1 MKRIKSIKA
10 REVLDSR
17 GIPTLEVDCWLED
30 KTLGWAIVPSG
41 TSAGKNEALELRDG
55 DAHRFLGQGVLKAV
69 KNVNDIIAPALVG
82 MDANQQTIIDRK
94 LIALD
99 GSENKSILSANAILG
114 VSMSVCRAA
123 ATSSR
128 LPLYQYIGGLAGRV
142 LPVPFLNVI
151 NGGAHAGW
159 NLDFQEYHIVPAG
172 YPTFAEALRAGA
184 EIFQYLR
191 KILKD
196 KGLSTGVGHE
206 GGFAPALKTNE
217 EPLGLILKAV
227 EMAGYK
233 PGEEVYL
240 ALDCAASGIYDKGKY
255 ELKLEKKTLT
265 SDELIDLYESWI
277 RKYPIISIEDGL
289 DENDWNGWKA
299 MTERLGREIQIVG
312 DDILVTNIRLLKK
325 AIREK
330 AANAILIKL
339 NQIGTV
345 TETLECL
352 ELANVSNFNTV
363 ISHRSGE
370 TEDTFIADLAVG
382 INAGQI
388 KTGAPCRSERTAKY
402 NQLLRI
408 EEEAHGVFLGKQ
420 VFQKA

>member
-1 MKRIKSIKA
+1 MNGIKSIKA

-30 KTLGWAIVPSG
+30 RTLGWAIVPSG

-55 DAHRFLGQGVLKAV
+55 DARRFLGQGVLKAV
-69 KNVNDIIAPALVG
+69 KNVNEIIAPALVG
-82 MDANQQTIIDRK
+82 MDANQQTMVDRK

-196 KGLSTGVGHE
+196 KGLFTGVGHE
-206 GGFAPALKTNE
+206 GGFAPTLRNNE
-217 EPLGLILKAV
+217 EPLGLILKAI

-240 ALDCAASGIYDKGKY
+240 ALDCAASGIFDKGKY
-255 ELKLEKKTLT
+255 ELKLEKKRLT

-289 DENDWNGWKA
+289 DENDWTGWIS
-299 MTERLGREIQIVG
+299 MTARLGSKIQVVG
-312 DDILVTNIRLLKK
+312 DDVFVTNIRLLKK
-325 AIREK
+325 AISEK

-345 TETLECL
+345 TETLECH
-352 ELANVSNFNTV
+352 ELANVSNFNTI